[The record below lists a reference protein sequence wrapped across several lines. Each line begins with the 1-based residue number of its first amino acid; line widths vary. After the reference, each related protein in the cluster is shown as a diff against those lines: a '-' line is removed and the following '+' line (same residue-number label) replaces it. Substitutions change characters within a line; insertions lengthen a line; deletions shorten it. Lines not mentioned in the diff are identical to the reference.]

1 MKQIGSGKQ
10 PAPQAERRTLA
21 VTLCAAS
28 LVLLGH
34 QAAAQEAAYPSKPVR
49 IVYPFAAGG
58 GGDLMSR
65 TLAAELTRELKES
78 FIVDNRTGGN
88 GNIGTEIVARAPAD
102 GHTLLMTTNATIAIN
117 PQLFKKVVTYD
128 PVKDF
133 APISLV
139 ASQPFA
145 LVLHPAV
152 PAKNVAELISLARAK
167 PGTLNYA
174 SSGSGGGAHLAGE
187 MLKTFAGID
196 ITHIPYKGSNP
207 ALGALTGGQVQFMF
221 VAILAA
227 MPFVEQGKLRA
238 IAVSTSRRNP
248 AVPNLPAVSETAG
261 LEKFESDLWYGFLA
275 PAKTPAAIIERLNA
289 ATRVALARPE
299 VKARFEPSGTVL
311 VGSTPAE
318 FATAIRA
325 DIARWGT
332 VISTAK
338 ITPEY

>member
-1 MKQIGSGKQ
+1 
-10 PAPQAERRTLA
+10 
-21 VTLCAAS
+21 
-28 LVLLGH
+28 
-34 QAAAQEAAYPSKPVR
+34 
-49 IVYPFAAGG
+49 
-58 GGDLMSR
+58 
-65 TLAAELTRELKES
+65 
-78 FIVDNRTGGN
+78 
-88 GNIGTEIVARAPAD
+88 
-102 GHTLLMTTNATIAIN
+102 MTTNATIAIN

-152 PAKNVAELISLARAK
+152 PAKNVAELITLARAK